1 MFPPKIA
8 ESLEEGISNL
18 WASLERGSEG
28 QWDSEATI
36 VPDGDNTRVALHLHW
51 PLPETAKTCVAAYA
65 KSYML
70 RSGWKVRSVKV
81 TKRYVELV
89 VSNV

>member
-18 WASLERGSEG
+18 WASLERAGE
-28 QWDSEATI
+28 QWSRDVRMDTGEDT
-36 VPDGDNTRVALHLHW
+36 TRVI
-51 PLPETAKTCVAAYA
+51 LPMSWAMAESAEKDVAAYI

-70 RSGWKVRSVKV
+70 RTGWKVRRVKI
-81 TKRYVELV
+81 TKRYVELI